1 MEVAASLG
9 SLGGSA
15 SSLDTCAARCEAP
28 GPMATPN
35 MLTAAAA
42 GTEETARFDALG
54 PIGAPNLVALS
65 PIGAPKLME
74 ESDDAGT
81 LGAAV
86 EAMVLVLV
94 LVQVLLEVKVLLE
107 VFSRSLQA
115 PELIMLLGTR
125 LIRRDALAGTL
136 AASSRYSSPV
146 CSFLSCSPKVVFPPS
161 LISVMIS
168 LRRPTRMEEL
178 PSSSGTVVY
187 VGSFLSLNRTDIWV
201 RAPFRDRVVRR
212 RRCPGVRGE
221 RVGNYNITQT
231 SGRFNTCPHRTP
243 SLHFRNSHSQSSRP
257 TRLPARH
264 GRAHNAG
271 LPPRRCCNANMCLLV
286 DWRRSPSS
294 VGEGRPSCH
303 L

>member
-9 SLGGSA
+9 LLGGSA

-54 PIGAPNLVALS
+54 PIGAPKPVALS

-94 LVQVLLEVKVLLE
+94 LVLVLLEVKVLLE

-187 VGSFLSLNRTDIWV
+187 VGSFLSLNRTDMGA
-201 RAPFRDRVVRR
+201 RAFLKTSREATPAGDGAGSNFLPLVAYYVGSNRR
-212 RRCPGVRGE
+212 EHMKNACAAAR
-221 RVGNYNITQT
+221 T
-231 SGRFNTCPHRTP
+231 S
-243 SLHFRNSHSQSSRP
+243 
-257 TRLPARH
+257 LPQEKK
-264 GRAHNAG
+264 
-271 LPPRRCCNANMCLLV
+271 
-286 DWRRSPSS
+286 SF
-294 VGEGRPSCH
+294 
-303 L
+303 

>member
-1 MEVAASLG
+1 
-9 SLGGSA
+9 
-15 SSLDTCAARCEAP
+15 
-28 GPMATPN
+28 MATPN

-54 PIGAPNLVALS
+54 PIGAPKRVALS

-146 CSFLSCSPKVVFPPS
+146 CSFFSCSPKVVFPPS

-178 PSSSGTVVY
+178 LFNLIIAVISGFKGWRDLAGLLRMRPPAAMDPRIRQAIALMRDDLARELDVDDLATRSGLSRAHFFSLFQRDTQVTPLVY
-187 VGSFLSLNRTDIWV
+187 ANVLRFETAVRRLSLSNEPVSDV
-201 RAPFRDRVVRR
+201 ALDLGF
-212 RRCPGVRGE
+212 
-221 RVGNYNITQT
+221 
-231 SGRFNTCPHRTP
+231 
-243 SLHFRNSHSQSSRP
+243 
-257 TRLPARH
+257 
-264 GRAHNAG
+264 
-271 LPPRRCCNANMCLLV
+271 
-286 DWRRSPSS
+286 
-294 VGEGRPSCH
+294 
-303 L
+303 